1 MVLSFKCFQEFKLWC
16 LLNPLSGNA
25 TCFIKEGLCRLTHFL
40 WRIGISLPKHGKY
53 DSVFKGYANT
63 MVTSGQ

>member
-40 WRIGISLPKHGKY
+40 WRIGINLPKHGKY
-53 DSVFKGYANT
+53 DCV
-63 MVTSGQ
+63 